1 MLRLHDTALGR
12 IEALPGLS
20 ENRLSMYVCGPTVY
34 DDPHVGHGRLLL
46 VYDVLRRYLEWTGVA
61 VTHVSNVTD
70 IDDNIINRAREIG
83 QSPSELAV
91 RYEEKWWESADA
103 LGALRPHHA
112 PRATEYVPGMIDLV
126 SELIGRG
133 AAYVLGDG
141 VYFDVSTVAD
151 YGLLAQQS
159 LDSLQAGARIEADT
173 AKRSPADFALWKLS
187 APGEPA
193 WDSPWGPGRPGWH
206 TECVVMSLDL
216 LGEGFDL
223 HTGGLDLKF
232 PHHEN
237 ERAQAM
243 ALGKD
248 FSRHWMHHAFVEVA
262 GQKMSK
268 SLGNFIS
275 LTDLLA
281 REDSRAYRML
291 VVQAHYRSPVEVTPD
306 TVARASATL
315 ERLDAF
321 AARFP
326 EAFERTAERSP
337 GASGGEVLDQFRA
350 AMDDDLDT
358 PRAIALVSDALR
370 RANAAADEGSGEAA
384 RALAGQVAVMTGAL
398 GLFPGSGPALGSDV
412 VELVARLDDAR
423 ARRDFAEADAIR
435 AELGDKGW
443 LVETGAEGS
452 RVKPKRD

>member
-1 MLRLHDTALGR
+1 MLRVHDTALGR
-12 IEALPGLS
+12 VEALPGLS

-34 DDPHVGHGRLLL
+34 GDPHVGHGRLLL
-46 VYDVLRRYLEWTGVA
+46 VYDVLRRYLEWTGITVS
-61 VTHVSNVTD
+61 HVSNVTD
-70 IDDNIINRAREIG
+70 IDDNIINRAKELG
-83 QSPSELAV
+83 QSASEVAV
-91 RYEEKWWESADA
+91 RYEEMWWETADA
-103 LGALRPHHA
+103 LGTLRPHHA
-112 PRATEYVPGMIDLV
+112 PRATEYVPGMVDLV
-126 SELIGRG
+126 AELIGRG

-141 VYFDVSTVAD
+141 VYFDVSSVAD

-193 WDSPWGPGRPGWH
+193 WESPWGAGRPGWH

-237 ERAQAM
+237 ERAQAV

-248 FSRHWMHHAFVEVA
+248 FSQRWMHHAFVEVA
-262 GQKMSK
+262 GEKMSK

-275 LTDLLA
+275 LPDLLA

-291 VVQAHYRSPVEVTPD
+291 VVQAHYRSPIEVTPD

-321 AARFP
+321 ALRFP
-326 EAFERTAERSP
+326 EAFAAPAPSP
-337 GASGGEVLDQFRA
+337 GDAGGGVLEEFRA

-358 PRAIALVSDALR
+358 PRAIALVSDTLR
-370 RANAAADEGSGEAA
+370 RANAAADEGRGEAGGQA
-384 RALAGQVAVMTGAL
+384 REVAAMTAAL
-398 GLFPGSGPALGSDV
+398 GLFPGWGPALGSDV
-412 VELVARLDDAR
+412 VELVAKLDEAR
-423 ARRDFAEADAIR
+423 SRRDYADADAIR
-435 AELGDKGW
+435 VELGAKGW
-443 LVETGAEGS
+443 SVETGPEGS
-452 RVKPKRD
+452 RVKPRRD